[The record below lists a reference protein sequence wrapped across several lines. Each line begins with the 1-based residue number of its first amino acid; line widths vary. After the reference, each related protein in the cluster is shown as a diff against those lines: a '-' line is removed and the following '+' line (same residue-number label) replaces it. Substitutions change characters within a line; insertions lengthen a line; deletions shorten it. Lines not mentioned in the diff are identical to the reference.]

1 MALGTLEGVG
11 NEAVSSNFELVTFE
25 LRLSE
30 TKFEKCTSN
39 KKSRTASLAGVVVT
53 MGVTVLSVEV
63 VDAIVK
69 LRA

>member
-1 MALGTLEGVG
+1 MPPEKLPAGRLRRIVTDLSSDCKTLDAMSSTEGMAVKVLG
-11 NEAVSSNFELVTFE
+11 
-25 LRLSE
+25 
-30 TKFEKCTSN
+30 
-39 KKSRTASLAGVVVT
+39 TASLAGVVVT